1 MKLAQS
7 LYEKGFITYIRT
19 DSVALSADFCLAAKT
34 WLQQND
40 PHNLPDKVSKFKIN
54 NDAQETLEA
63 IRPCNLYYPDNKLK
77 QEVSKEE
84 LQLYLLIWQRA
95 IASQCATALI
105 YRTNVFIKSAQIIW
119 QARGQT
125 VKYKGYAKYWNDLSV
140 DTPLPNLEEGQVL
153 SLNQADK
160 EQKQTSPP
168 SPYSEPQLVALMEKK
183 GIGRPRT
190 YSSSIKTIKT
200 RKYVE
205 LYHKKLTPT
214 KLGIAL
220 DFLLSKILA
229 DLINAESGARI
240 ESSLDEIA
248 LGEKSWQPYLCELN
262 KTYLLPPSSQR

>member
-1 MKLAQS
+1 M
-7 LYEKGFITYIRT
+7 IPT
-19 DSVALSADFCLAAKT
+19 T
-34 WLQQND
+34 WLTKYQN
-40 PHNLPDKVSKFKIN
+40 SKSITTQ
-54 NDAQETLEA
+54 QETPEA

-84 LQLYLLIWQRA
+84 FQLYLLIWQRA

-125 VKYKGYAKYWNDLSV
+125 VKYQGYAKYWNDLSV

-183 GIGRPRT
+183 GIGRPST
-190 YSSSIKTIKT
+190 YSSSIKVIKT

-205 LYHKKLTPT
+205 LRHKKLLPT
-214 KLGIAL
+214 STRNSFRFCTVKNFSRFHQRWIRCE
-220 DFLLSKILA
+220 D
-229 DLINAESGARI
+229 RI
-240 ESSLDEIA
+240 
-248 LGEKSWQPYLCELN
+248 
-262 KTYLLPPSSQR
+262 